1 MTDTTDNRTLLAK
14 ADLALSDLAT
24 AGVLQ
29 PAQAARFIRIAISES
44 AVMDRATVRPMRSP
58 KELLEKIRFGSRILR
73 AGSEAT
79 ALPGADRAKPDLSK
93 VELDAKL
100 FKAEIDLSD
109 EVLEDS
115 IERGALR
122 NTVMQ
127 LMAERTSLDMDEV
140 LVNGDTASADPFLA
154 QFDGIRKQ
162 ATSNVVSAGGQNLNK
177 SVLRD
182 AIKAMPKEFLRRKRD
197 LVFFTGT
204 DAEIDYRDSLADRIG
219 TFADNNL
226 QNEIETRYMSV
237 PVVDVPVFPEDLGG
251 GSNET
256 EIILTNPRNITVGMW
271 RRIKMETDKLVREG
285 VLLIVASLRFDV
297 KFQEE
302 TSVVKVTTL
311 QVD

>member
-1 MTDTTDNRTLLAK
+1 MTTQSDNRTLLQK
-14 ADLALSDLAT
+14 ADLALSDLTT

-79 ALPGADRAKPDLSK
+79 ALASADRAKPDLGK

-100 FKAEIDLSD
+100 FKAEVDLSD

-127 LMAERTSLDMDEV
+127 LMAERISLDMDEV
-140 LVNGDTASADPFLA
+140 LVNGDTSSADPFLA
-154 QFDGIRKQ
+154 QFDGMRVQ
-162 ATSNVVSAGGQNLNK
+162 ATSNVVAAGGVHLNK
-177 SVLRD
+177 NVLRD
-182 AIKAMPKEFLRRKRD
+182 AIKEMPKEFLRRKRD
-197 LVFFTGT
+197 LVFFTST

-219 TFADNNL
+219 TFADGAL
-226 QNEIETRYMSV
+226 QDEIETRYSSI
-237 PVVDVPVFPEDLGG
+237 PVIDVPVFPENLGVG
-251 GSNET
+251 TNET
-256 EIILTNPRNITVGMW
+256 EIVLTNPQNITVGMW
-271 RRIKMETDKLVREG
+271 RRIKIETDKLVREG
-285 VLLIVASLRFDV
+285 VLLIVASMRFDM
-297 KFQEE
+297 KYQEE
-302 TSVVKVTTL
+302 TAVVKVTGVE
-311 QVD
+311 VD

>member
-1 MTDTTDNRTLLAK
+1 MTTQTDNRTLLQK

-79 ALPGADRAKPDLSK
+79 ALPDADRAKPDLTK

-100 FKAEIDLSD
+100 FKAEVDLSD

-127 LMAERTSLDMDEV
+127 LMAERSSLDMDEV

-162 ATSNVVSAGGQNLNK
+162 ATSNVISAGGQNLNK

-219 TFADNNL
+219 TFADGML
-226 QNEIETRYMSV
+226 QNEMETRYSSI
-237 PVVDVPVFPEDLGG
+237 PVIDVPVFPEDLGG
-251 GSNET
+251 GNNET
-256 EIILTNPRNITVGMW
+256 EIVLTNPRNITVGMW

-285 VLLIVASLRFDV
+285 VLLIVASMRFDV
-297 KFQEE
+297 KYQEE
-302 TSVVKVTTL
+302 TAVVKVTTL